1 MTFTAGG
8 AYIHA
13 RHRKRRG
20 RARAAAKE
28 EEGHSMMRWYG
39 HTTLIWT
46 VLIIGLVWSVY
57 SATSELLLQVDRLR
71 DTLLICGNTWLIESV
86 I

>member
-1 MTFTAGG
+1 M
-8 AYIHA
+8 
-13 RHRKRRG
+13 K
-20 RARAAAKE
+20 
-28 EEGHSMMRWYG
+28 WYG

-46 VLIIGLVWSVY
+46 VLIIGVVWSVY